1 MTTKEERLKAL
12 NNMLE
17 ESFDIT
23 KVYDDNRNAVL
34 SEIISEIENDEMER
48 LRARCYALSSQM
60 LSINNNLKITE
71 TQRNEWLKLV
81 LEDIQKSCN
90 DFDIPMVSL
99 GAGIAMGVLI
109 KHFDEICVEK
119 KE

>member
-1 MTTKEERLKAL
+1 MTTKEERLKTL
-12 NNMLE
+12 KNMLE

-23 KVYDDNRNAVL
+23 KVYDDNRIAVL
-34 SEIISEIENDEMER
+34 SEIISEIENDE
-48 LRARCYALSSQM
+48 
-60 LSINNNLKITE
+60 NNSEITE
-71 TQRNEWLKLV
+71 TQKNEWLKLV

-109 KHFDEICVEK
+109 KHFDEICVKK